1 MHLIPSYLGS
11 QHSKASNCEINCTC
25 NPNQRN
31 WNLGVFGVDEKW
43 LEFEGFRESKSML
56 LIP

>member
-1 MHLIPSYLGS
+1 M
-11 QHSKASNCEINCTC
+11 QSKSKE
-25 NPNQRN
+25 
-31 WNLGVFGVDEKW
+31 LEFGVFGVDEKW